1 METKDDFMDVL
12 EYYMDNK
19 SNFSDL
25 LGKDILELLDYQKST
40 IKHQSNYHGGNTP
53 IILLKQQTKM
63 LEDVLT
69 TLNPKLKN
77 ISSIQLKNYET
88 ITNILKQGYYEVED
102 KEQLNE
108 IRNMYQTKI
117 TNG

>member
-1 METKDDFMDVL
+1 METKDDLMDVL

-19 SNFSDL
+19 SNFSNM
-25 LGKDILELLDYQKST
+25 LGNDILELLDYQSST
-40 IKHQSNYHGGNTP
+40 IKPQLDNTP

-77 ISSIQLKNYET
+77 YET
-88 ITNILKQGYYEVED
+88 ITNILKQGYYEVGD

>member
-19 SNFSDL
+19 SNFSNM

-40 IKHQSNYHGGNTP
+40 IEPQLDNTP

-69 TLNPKLKN
+69 TLNPEVYSHTL
-77 ISSIQLKNYET
+77 QT
-88 ITNILKQGYYEVED
+88 ITNILKQGYYEVGD
-102 KEQLNE
+102 KQQLNE
-108 IRNMYQTKI
+108 IRDMYQTKI

>member
-1 METKDDFMDVL
+1 METIDENGIVGSMTHILND
-12 EYYMDNK
+12 YK
-19 SNFSDL
+19 SGGGYLDGDSKEIWQQLQTSINNFGNNIPTPPD
-25 LGKDILELLDYQKST
+25 
-40 IKHQSNYHGGNTP
+40 NTP

-77 ISSIQLKNYET
+77 YET
-88 ITNILKQGYYEVED
+88 ITNILRQGYYEVED

>member
-63 LEDVLT
+63 LEDVLS
-69 TLNPKLKN
+69 TLNPK
-77 ISSIQLKNYET
+77 LKNYET
-88 ITNILKQGYYEVED
+88 ITNILRQGYYEVED

>member
-1 METKDDFMDVL
+1 METKDDLMDVL
-12 EYYMDNK
+12 EYYVDNK
-19 SNFSDL
+19 RNFSNM

-40 IKHQSNYHGGNTP
+40 IKPQLDNTP

-69 TLNPKLKN
+69 TLNPN
-77 ISSIQLKNYET
+77 VIYYET

-108 IRNMYQTKI
+108 IRNMYQTKKDG
-117 TNG
+117 NR

>member
-12 EYYMDNK
+12 EYYMNNK

-63 LEDVLT
+63 LEDVLS
-69 TLNPKLKN
+69 TLNPK
-77 ISSIQLKNYET
+77 LKNYET

>member
-63 LEDVLT
+63 LEDVLS
-69 TLNPKLKN
+69 TLNPK
-77 ISSIQLKNYET
+77 LKNYET

>member
-1 METKDDFMDVL
+1 METKDDLMDVL

-40 IKHQSNYHGGNTP
+40 IEPQLDNTP

-69 TLNPKLKN
+69 TLNPEVYSHTL
-77 ISSIQLKNYET
+77 QT
-88 ITNILKQGYYEVED
+88 ITNILKQGYYEVGD
-102 KEQLNE
+102 KQQLNE
-108 IRNMYQTKI
+108 IRDMYQTK
-117 TNG
+117 

>member
-1 METKDDFMDVL
+1 METKDDLMDVL

-19 SNFSDL
+19 SNFTQMNA
-25 LGKDILELLDYQKST
+25 KDILELIDLTLDYQKST
-40 IKHQSNYHGGNTP
+40 IEPQLDNTP

-69 TLNPKLKN
+69 TLNPEVYSHTL
-77 ISSIQLKNYET
+77 QT
-88 ITNILKQGYYEVED
+88 ITNILKQGYYEVGD
-102 KEQLNE
+102 KVQLNN
-108 IRNMYQTKI
+108 IRNMYHLKI

>member
-1 METKDDFMDVL
+1 METKDDLMDVL

-19 SNFSDL
+19 SNFSNM
-25 LGKDILELLDYQKST
+25 LGKDILELYDYQKST
-40 IKHQSNYHGGNTP
+40 IEPQLDNTP

-69 TLNPKLKN
+69 TLNPEVY
-77 ISSIQLKNYET
+77 SHTIQT
-88 ITNILKQGYYEVED
+88 ITNILKQGYYEVGD
-102 KEQLNE
+102 KQQLNE
-108 IRNMYQTKI
+108 IRDMYQTKI

>member
-1 METKDDFMDVL
+1 METKDDLMDVL

-19 SNFSDL
+19 SNFTQMNA
-25 LGKDILELLDYQKST
+25 KDILELIDLTLDYQKST
-40 IKHQSNYHGGNTP
+40 IEPQLDNTP

-77 ISSIQLKNYET
+77 YET
-88 ITNILKQGYYEVED
+88 ITNILRQGYYEVED

-108 IRNMYQTKI
+108 IRNMYQTKL
-117 TNG
+117 GKL

>member
-25 LGKDILELLDYQKST
+25 LGKDMLEYLDYQKST
-40 IKHQSNYHGGNTP
+40 IKPQLDNTP

-69 TLNPKLKN
+69 TLNPK
-77 ISSIQLKNYET
+77 LKNYET

>member
-40 IKHQSNYHGGNTP
+40 IKPQLDNTP

-69 TLNPKLKN
+69 TLNPK
-77 ISSIQLKNYET
+77 LKNYET

>member
-19 SNFSDL
+19 SNFTQMNA
-25 LGKDILELLDYQKST
+25 KDILELIDLTLDYQKST
-40 IKHQSNYHGGNTP
+40 IEPQLDNTP

-69 TLNPKLKN
+69 TLNPEVYSHTL
-77 ISSIQLKNYET
+77 QT
-88 ITNILKQGYYEVED
+88 ITNILKQGYYEVGD
-102 KEQLNE
+102 KQQLNE
-108 IRNMYQTKI
+108 IRDMYQTKI

>member
-1 METKDDFMDVL
+1 METKDDLMDVL

-19 SNFSDL
+19 SNFSNM
-25 LGKDILELLDYQKST
+25 LGKDILELYDYQKST
-40 IKHQSNYHGGNTP
+40 IEPQLDNTP

-69 TLNPKLKN
+69 TLNPEVYSHTL
-77 ISSIQLKNYET
+77 QT
-88 ITNILKQGYYEVED
+88 ITNILKQGYYEVGD
-102 KEQLNE
+102 KQQLNE
-108 IRNMYQTKI
+108 IRDMYQTKI

>member
-1 METKDDFMDVL
+1 METKDDLMDVL

-19 SNFSDL
+19 SNFSNM

-40 IKHQSNYHGGNTP
+40 IEPQLDNTP

-69 TLNPKLKN
+69 TLNPEVYSHTL
-77 ISSIQLKNYET
+77 QT
-88 ITNILKQGYYEVED
+88 ITNILKQGYYEVGD
-102 KEQLNE
+102 KQQLNE
-108 IRNMYQTKI
+108 IRDMYQTKL
-117 TNG
+117 GKL

>member
-1 METKDDFMDVL
+1 METKDDLMDVL
-12 EYYMDNK
+12 EYYMDIGGK
-19 SNFSDL
+19 F
-25 LGKDILELLDYQKST
+25 KDIYVGEKMLELLDYQKST
-40 IKHQSNYHGGNTP
+40 IKPQLDNTP

-69 TLNPKLKN
+69 TLNPK
-77 ISSIQLKNYET
+77 LKNYET

>member
-1 METKDDFMDVL
+1 METKDDLMDVL

-19 SNFSDL
+19 SNFSNM

-40 IKHQSNYHGGNTP
+40 IEPQLDNTP

-77 ISSIQLKNYET
+77 YET
-88 ITNILKQGYYEVED
+88 ITNILRQGYYEVED

-108 IRNMYQTKI
+108 IRNMYQTKL
-117 TNG
+117 GKL

>member
-1 METKDDFMDVL
+1 METKDDLMDVL

-19 SNFSDL
+19 SNFSNM
-25 LGKDILELLDYQKST
+25 LGKDILELYDYQKST
-40 IKHQSNYHGGNTP
+40 IEPQLDNTP

-69 TLNPKLKN
+69 TLRPDLY
-77 ISSIQLKNYET
+77 SHTIQT
-88 ITNILKQGYYEVED
+88 ITNILKRGYYEVGD
-102 KEQLNE
+102 KQQLNE
-108 IRNMYQTKI
+108 IRDMYQTKI

>member
-1 METKDDFMDVL
+1 METKDDLMDVL

-19 SNFSDL
+19 SNFTQMNA
-25 LGKDILELLDYQKST
+25 KDILELIDLTLDYQKST
-40 IKHQSNYHGGNTP
+40 IEPQLDNTP

-69 TLNPKLKN
+69 TLNPEVYSYTL
-77 ISSIQLKNYET
+77 QT
-88 ITNILKQGYYEVED
+88 ITNILKQGYYEVGD
-102 KEQLNE
+102 KQQLNE
-108 IRNMYQTKI
+108 IRDMYQTKI

>member
-1 METKDDFMDVL
+1 METKDDLMDVL

-19 SNFSDL
+19 SNFIDL
-25 LGKDILELLDYQKST
+25 LGKDMLEYLDYQKST
-40 IKHQSNYHGGNTP
+40 IKPQLDNTP

-69 TLNPKLKN
+69 TLNPK
-77 ISSIQLKNYET
+77 LKNYET

>member
-1 METKDDFMDVL
+1 METKDDLMDVL

-19 SNFSDL
+19 SNFSNM
-25 LGKDILELLDYQKST
+25 LGKDILELYDYQKST
-40 IKHQSNYHGGNTP
+40 IEPQLNNTP

-69 TLNPKLKN
+69 TLNPEVYSHTL
-77 ISSIQLKNYET
+77 QT
-88 ITNILKQGYYEVED
+88 ITNILKQGYYEVGD
-102 KEQLNE
+102 KQQLNE
-108 IRNMYQTKI
+108 IRDMYQTKI

>member
-1 METKDDFMDVL
+1 METKDDLMDVL

-19 SNFSDL
+19 SNFIDL
-25 LGKDILELLDYQKST
+25 LGKDILEFLDYQKST
-40 IKHQSNYHGGNTP
+40 IKPQLDNTP

-63 LEDVLT
+63 LEDVLS
-69 TLNPKLKN
+69 TLNPK
-77 ISSIQLKNYET
+77 LKNYET
-88 ITNILKQGYYEVED
+88 ITNILKQGYYEVGD

>member
-1 METKDDFMDVL
+1 MDVL

-19 SNFSDL
+19 SNFSNM

-40 IKHQSNYHGGNTP
+40 IKPQLDNTP

-77 ISSIQLKNYET
+77 YET
-88 ITNILKQGYYEVED
+88 ITNILRQGYYEVED

-108 IRNMYQTKI
+108 IRNMYQTK
-117 TNG
+117 NNQ

>member
-77 ISSIQLKNYET
+77 YET

>member
-1 METKDDFMDVL
+1 METKDDLMDVL

-19 SNFSDL
+19 SNFIDL
-25 LGKDILELLDYQKST
+25 LGKDMLEYLDYQKST
-40 IKHQSNYHGGNTP
+40 IKPQLDNTP

-63 LEDVLT
+63 LEDVLS
-69 TLNPKLKN
+69 TLNPK
-77 ISSIQLKNYET
+77 LKNYET

>member
-69 TLNPKLKN
+69 TLRPELY
-77 ISSIQLKNYET
+77 SHTIQT

>member
-1 METKDDFMDVL
+1 METKDDLMDVL

-19 SNFSDL
+19 SNFSNM
-25 LGKDILELLDYQKST
+25 LGKDILELYDYQKST
-40 IKHQSNYHGGNTP
+40 IEPQLDNTP

-63 LEDVLT
+63 LEDVLS
-69 TLNPKLKN
+69 TLNPK
-77 ISSIQLKNYET
+77 LKNYET